1 VGRTFIEVL
10 PLALGGA
17 ISPVVLLVQLAT
29 LASRSHPVGR
39 SLIVLGAN
47 ALVVAVV
54 IVVVVV
60 GDHRTAMGATP
71 TGTGD
76 VVGAWIRIV
85 LAVLLAATA
94 VRLLV
99 VGDKG
104 AKGSDP
110 AEPTPDAAEEP
121 LRPLRFFLLGV
132 GAMAS
137 NATTLVLLI
146 PAIHTVATA
155 GLRGGQELSLFVS
168 ISAIVLLP
176 SYLPLLGLGAL
187 GKRGPATLDA
197 LSTWLRH
204 HNRDVQ
210 IVVSLGFA
218 VFLGWTGFTAL
229 G

>member
-1 VGRTFIEVL
+1 MGRTFLEVL

-29 LASRSHPVGR
+29 LASRSHPISR

-54 IVVVVV
+54 VVVVVV
-60 GDHRTAMGATP
+60 GDHRTAVGATP
-71 TGTGD
+71 SGTGD

-85 LAVLLAATA
+85 LAVLLLATA
-94 VRLLV
+94 VRLLL
-99 VGDKG
+99 VGDKDS
-104 AKGSDP
+104 SD
-110 AEPTPDAAEEP
+110 ESDADRAADTSAEP
-121 LRPLRFFLLGV
+121 LRALRFFLLGI

-146 PAIHTVATA
+146 PAVHTVATS
-155 GLRGGQELSLFVS
+155 GLRGTQELSLYVS

-187 GKRGPATLDA
+187 GKRGPAALNA
-197 LSTWLRH
+197 LSTWLRR
-204 HNRDVQ
+204 HNRAVQ
-210 IVVSLGFA
+210 IVISLGFA
-218 VFLGWTGFTAL
+218 VFLGWTGFTTL

>member
-1 VGRTFIEVL
+1 MGRTFIEIL

-17 ISPVVLLVQLAT
+17 VSPVLLLVQLAT
-29 LASRSHPVGR
+29 LASRSHPIAR

-54 IVVVVV
+54 VVVVVV
-60 GDHRTAMGATP
+60 GDHRTTMGATP
-71 TGTGD
+71 GGTGD

-85 LAVLLAATA
+85 LAVLLLATA
-94 VRLLV
+94 VRLLL
-99 VGDKG
+99 VGDKDTHDD
-104 AKGSDP
+104 SHD
-110 AEPTPDAAEEP
+110 DQAAGTSAEP
-121 LRPLRFFLLGV
+121 LRALRFFLLGV
-132 GAMAS
+132 GSMAS

-146 PAIHTVATA
+146 PAVHTVATA
-155 GLRGGQELSLFVS
+155 GLRGSQELSLYVS

-187 GKRGPATLDA
+187 GKRGPAALST
-197 LSTWLRH
+197 LSTWLRR
-204 HNRDVQ
+204 HNRAVQ

-218 VFLGWTGFTAL
+218 VFLGWTGFAAL